1 MKLNDMLVKDI
12 VWEIIKKSKIKDRSL
27 CIPVGVSNRHIHLTQ
42 EDLDILFGNGY
53 KLNIKKELS
62 QPGQFAAEE
71 TVCIA
76 GPRGCFTNV
85 RILGPVRKYSQ
96 IEISKTDA
104 FSLGIKA
111 PVRNSGNISG
121 SASLCV
127 IGPKGMKVFNENVI
141 CAKRHIHMTE
151 KQSQLFGVND
161 NDLVDVETLGERKV
175 VFNNV
180 LIRVTEESD
189 LEMHLDTDEA
199 NAAEI
204 KNKDLVRITGKNR

>member
-1 MKLNDMLVKDI
+1 MMLNDTLVKDI
-12 VWEIIKKSKIKDRSL
+12 VLEIVKKSKIKDRSL

-42 EDLDILFGNGY
+42 EDLEVLFGNGY

-76 GPRGCFTNV
+76 GPKGCFTGV

-141 CAKRHIHMTE
+141 CAKRHIHMDE
-151 KQSQLFGVND
+151 KQSQLFGVKN

-180 LIRVTEESD
+180 LIRVTDASD
-189 LEMHLDTDEA
+189 LEMHIDTDEA

-204 KNKDLVRITGKNR
+204 KNNDLVRITGKNR